1 MTEKSA
7 NYNRLVSYSGG
18 TGDNLGRAK
27 NTKETIKKLIDRFR
41 EPHATPEK
49 YREYKAASD
58 KRQRTLKGSAG
69 WFMRGPIKKG
79 ENRNRNSIEPSL
91 IMTLDID
98 YATPEFVE
106 LLLAGSI
113 LPGYFLIAHST
124 RSHTPENPRLR
135 IMIFL
140 EKAVNRER
148 YQAASRIVAQLADP
162 NMEWVDKVSFR
173 PAQMMYMPTVSKDM
187 LKHYIFYEQPGDFLD
202 HEDIIDSWEMTN
214 GSAEDIGNLPRT
226 QGEDELRES
235 EEFAEDPLS
244 KKGMVGDFCRAYT
257 FTELVTGK
265 GDEPG
270 ILADIYE
277 PVEWN
282 NGVISRMTYLGGT
295 TSNGAVVYNDIQ
307 SYSHHGSDPTAD
319 MLVNAFDAVR
329 LHKFA
334 HLDREVEKDTPL
346 SKLPSMKAMG
356 EWLRDDKHYREQQ
369 AESRYDLE
377 EMLTDDD
384 VDYEAEAEDEIDADE
399 QDELDDLMGVPVES
413 IAKPTLRKSHR
424 RNLAE
429 KPPKRWIAK
438 ELSLTDDGI
447 IRTTTHNVGTIM
459 MYDPRLWRKM
469 AYNEFSY
476 QIVLTDDIKTKTKL
490 IPTYICKDKHNGDRW
505 QDYFD
510 TICRAIIESPSDK
523 GGYDISVPMEKV
535 RQGIELAARVNTFHP
550 VRERILDH
558 AENGPEGADISGLLC
573 DYLGAEDNVYTREVS
588 RLIMIASVA
597 RVFEPGCKFDT
608 AVILEGAQGI
618 GKSTAI
624 KRLYG
629 EEYFG
634 EIDCDLGNKKEV
646 AEQMFGKWALELP
659 ELSSMHKGEANHTK
673 AFMSRQH
680 DDVRLSYEKHMAELP
695 RQCVIWGTTNDTE
708 YLRDTTGGRRYFPIP
723 IDASAIDPL
732 AIMRAKAGLW
742 RAAYEAYVEMR
753 SRTPQGQDLPLFI
766 AAGTEADLIAKQL
779 QERARKAETW
789 ENWKSTLINW
799 MDEEMPLRQ
808 FLNDNGGL
816 TDDEVAQDH
825 FAGVHMD
832 SMVCRV
838 AFTQIQFFREAL
850 GVNKNAPTGPQETTF
865 WGQLTNSLKAD
876 DWEHGDK
883 RPRIAGKQRR
893 WFVRPGISEEERAR
907 GFRVSKPA
915 QAQESGHQQVDD
927 DDDLI

>member
-1 MTEKSA
+1 MALSESDSRNITYALGSSA
-7 NYNRLVSYSGG
+7 
-18 TGDNLGRAK
+18 NLGRAK
-27 NTKETIKKLIDRFR
+27 TIKESIKLFKDRFR
-41 EPHATPEK
+41 EPHVTPEK

-106 LLLAGSI
+106 LLLAESI

-140 EKAVNRER
+140 EKAVSRER

-187 LKHYIFYEQPGDFLD
+187 AKHYIFYEQPGDFLD

-214 GSAEDIGNLPRT
+214 GSAEDIGNLPKT

-235 EEFAEDPLS
+235 AEFAEDPLE
-244 KKGMVGDFCRAYT
+244 KKGQVGDFCRAYSI
-257 FTELVTGK
+257 TELVMGK
-265 GDEPG
+265 DGQPG

-277 PVEWN
+277 PVEWA
-282 NGVISRMTYLGGT
+282 NGVITRMTYLGGT
-295 TSNGAVVYNDIQ
+295 TSNGAVVYDDKFIF
-307 SYSHHGSDPTAD
+307 SHHGSDPTAEV
-319 MLVNAFDAVR
+319 LINAFDAVR
-329 LHKFA
+329 IHKFGNA
-334 HLDREVEKDTPL
+334 DSGEEKGTALKDL
-346 SKLPSMKAMG
+346 SSSKKMT
-356 EWLRDDKHYREQQ
+356 EFLRDDPHYRVAQ

-384 VDYEAEAEDEIDADE
+384 VDYDDELDEIDDE
-399 QDELDDLMGVPVES
+399 EQAELDDIMGVPVEATS
-413 IAKPTLRKSHR
+413 SAKPRLRKSHR

-447 IRTTTHNVGTIM
+447 IRTTTHNIGTIVM
-459 MYDPRLWRKM
+459 NDPRLWRKI

-490 IPTYICKDKHNGDRW
+490 IPTHICKDKHNGDRW
-505 QDYFD
+505 QDYFN

-523 GGYDISVPMEKV
+523 GGYDIAVPMEKV

-558 AENGPEGADISGLLC
+558 AENGEEGADISGVLC
-573 DYLGAEDNVYTREVS
+573 DYFGAEDNVYTREVS

-608 AVILEGAQGI
+608 AVILEGGQGI

-673 AFMSRQH
+673 AFMTRQH
-680 DDVRLSYEKHMAELP
+680 DDVRLSYEKHTAELP
-695 RQCVIWGTTNDTE
+695 RQSVIWGTTNDTE
-708 YLRDTTGGRRYFPIP
+708 YLRDVTGGRRYFPIP
-723 IDASAIDPL
+723 VGDEPIDPL
-732 AIMRAKAGLW
+732 VIMRDQAGLW
-742 RAAYEAYVEMR
+742 RAAYEAYVELR
-753 SRTPQGQDLPLFI
+753 SRTPEGHDLPLYI
-766 AAGTEADLIAKQL
+766 KSGSKADLIAKQL
-779 QERARKAETW
+779 QERARKSETW
-789 ENWKSTLINW
+789 ESWKSTLINW
-799 MDEEMPLRQ
+799 MDEEIPLRQ
-808 FLNDNGGL
+808 FLNGNGGL
-816 TDDEVAQDH
+816 TEDEVSQDH
-825 FAGVHMD
+825 LAGVHMD
-832 SMVCRV
+832 TMVCRV
-838 AFTQIQFFREAL
+838 AFTQVQLFREAL

-865 WGQLTNSLKAD
+865 WGQLTSSLKAD
-876 DWEHGDK
+876 GWEHGDK

-893 WFVRPGISEEERAR
+893 WFVRPDITEEERAR

-915 QAQESGHQQVDD
+915 QAQESGRQQVN

>member
-1 MTEKSA
+1 MALSESDSRNITYALGSSA
-7 NYNRLVSYSGG
+7 
-18 TGDNLGRAK
+18 NLGRAK
-27 NTKETIKKLIDRFR
+27 TIKESIKSFKDRFR
-41 EPHATPEK
+41 EPHVTPEK

-187 LKHYIFYEQPGDFLD
+187 VKHYIFYEQPGDFLD

-235 EEFAEDPLS
+235 EEFAEDPLD
-244 KKGMVGDFCRAYT
+244 KKGVVGDFCRAYS
-257 FTELVTGK
+257 VTDLIMGK
-265 GDEPG
+265 DGEKG
-270 ILADIYE
+270 ILADFYE
-277 PVEWN
+277 PVEWA
-282 NGVISRMTYLGGT
+282 NGAISRMTYLGGT
-295 TSNGAVVYNDIQ
+295 TSNGAVVYDDKFV
-307 SYSHHGSDPTAD
+307 YSHHGSDPAQE
-319 MLVNAFDAVR
+319 MLVNAYDLVR
-329 LHKFA
+329 IHKFGKE
-334 HLDREVEKDTPL
+334 DKDSEKGTPL
-346 SKLPSMKAMG
+346 KDLPSTKKMS
-356 EWLRDDKHYREQQ
+356 EYLRDDPNYRVQQ

-384 VDYEAEAEDEIDADE
+384 VDYEADSEDDMDADE
-399 QDELDDLMGVPVES
+399 QAELDDLMGVPVDDV
-413 IAKPTLRKSHR
+413 ATPRLRKSHR

-429 KPPKRWIAK
+429 KPPKKWIAK

-447 IRTTTHNVGTIM
+447 IRTTTHNIGTITM
-459 MYDPRLWRKM
+459 NDPRLWRKI

-510 TICRAIIESPSDK
+510 TICRAIIESPTDK

-558 AENGPEGADISGLLC
+558 AENGEEGEDIEMLLHK
-573 DYLGAEDNVYTREVS
+573 YFGAEDNVYTREVS

-673 AFMSRQH
+673 AFMSRQD
-680 DDVRLSYEKHMAELP
+680 DDVRLSYEKHTAELP

-708 YLRDTTGGRRYFPIP
+708 YLRDVTGGRRYFPIP

-732 AIMRAKAGLW
+732 AIMKAKPGLW

-753 SRTPQGQDLPLFI
+753 ARTPKGHDLPLFI
-766 AAGTEADLIAKQL
+766 PAGTEADKIAKTL

-789 ENWKSTLINW
+789 ENWMTTTENW
-799 MDEEMPLRQ
+799 MDEEIALRDFINQ
-808 FLNDNGGL
+808 NGGL
-816 TDDEVAQDH
+816 DDDQVAQDH
-825 FAGVHMD
+825 FKGIHMD
-832 SMVCRV
+832 TIVCRI
-838 AFTQIQFFREAL
+838 AFTQEELFREAL
-850 GVNKNAPTGPQETTF
+850 GLHKNAPAGGQEHIF
-865 WGQLTNSLKAD
+865 YQQLLGGFKKAGWD
-876 DWEHGDK
+876 HRRIRVMGK
-883 RPRIAGKQRR
+883 LATRIIRPDVTR
-893 WFVRPGISEEERAR
+893 EEQTQ
-907 GFRVSKPA
+907 GFRILRSA
-915 QAQESGHQQVDD
+915 QAHESGYPQVDD
-927 DDDLI
+927 DDLI

>member
-1 MTEKSA
+1 MALSESDSRNITYALGSSA
-7 NYNRLVSYSGG
+7 
-18 TGDNLGRAK
+18 NLGRAK
-27 NTKETIKKLIDRFR
+27 TIKESIKSFKDRFR
-41 EPHATPEK
+41 EPHVTPEK

-187 LKHYIFYEQPGDFLD
+187 VKHYIFYEQPGDFLD

-235 EEFAEDPLS
+235 EEFAEDPLD
-244 KKGMVGDFCRAYT
+244 KKGVVGDFCRAYS
-257 FTELVTGK
+257 VTDLIMGK
-265 GDEPG
+265 DGEKG
-270 ILADIYE
+270 ILADFYE
-277 PVEWN
+277 PVEWA
-282 NGVISRMTYLGGT
+282 NGAISRMTYLGGT
-295 TSNGAVVYNDIQ
+295 TSNGAVVYDDKFV
-307 SYSHHGSDPTAD
+307 YSHHGSDPAQE
-319 MLVNAFDAVR
+319 MLVNAYDLVR
-329 LHKFA
+329 IHKFGKE
-334 HLDREVEKDTPL
+334 DKDSEKGTPL
-346 SKLPSMKAMG
+346 KDLPSTKKMS
-356 EWLRDDKHYREQQ
+356 EYLRDDPNYRVQQ

-384 VDYEAEAEDEIDADE
+384 VDYEADSEDDMDADE
-399 QDELDDLMGVPVES
+399 QAELDDLMGVPVDDV
-413 IAKPTLRKSHR
+413 ATPRLRKSHR

-429 KPPKRWIAK
+429 KPPKKWIAK

-447 IRTTTHNVGTIM
+447 IRTTTHNIGTITM
-459 MYDPRLWRKM
+459 NDPRLWRKI

-510 TICRAIIESPSDK
+510 TICRAIIESPTDK

-558 AENGPEGADISGLLC
+558 AENGEEGEDIEMLLHK
-573 DYLGAEDNVYTREVS
+573 YFGAEDNVYTREVS

-673 AFMSRQH
+673 AFMSRQD
-680 DDVRLSYEKHMAELP
+680 DDVRLSYEKHTAELP

-708 YLRDTTGGRRYFPIP
+708 YLRDVTGGRRYFPIP

-732 AIMRAKAGLW
+732 AIMKAKPGLW

-753 SRTPQGQDLPLFI
+753 ARTPKGHDLPLFI
-766 AAGTEADLIAKQL
+766 PAGTEADKIAKTL

-789 ENWKSTLINW
+789 ENWMTTTENW
-799 MDEEMPLRQ
+799 MDEEIALRDFINQ
-808 FLNDNGGL
+808 NGGL
-816 TDDEVAQDH
+816 DDDQVAQDH
-825 FAGVHMD
+825 FKGIHMD
-832 SMVCRV
+832 TIVCRI
-838 AFTQIQFFREAL
+838 AFTQEELFREAL
-850 GVNKNAPTGPQETTF
+850 GLHKNAPVGGQEHIF
-865 WGQLTNSLKAD
+865 YQQLLGGFKKAGWD
-876 DWEHGDK
+876 HRRIRVMGK
-883 RPRIAGKQRR
+883 LATRIIRPDVTR
-893 WFVRPGISEEERAR
+893 EEQTQ
-907 GFRVSKPA
+907 GFRILRSA
-915 QAQESGHQQVDD
+915 QAHESGYPQVDD
-927 DDDLI
+927 DDLI

>member
-1 MTEKSA
+1 MALSESESTNITYALGSSA
-7 NYNRLVSYSGG
+7 
-18 TGDNLGRAK
+18 NLGRAK
-27 NTKETIKKLIDRFR
+27 NTKETIKKLIDQFR
-41 EPHATPEK
+41 EPHVTPEK

-58 KRQRTLKGSAG
+58 NRQRTVKGSAG

-140 EKAVNRER
+140 EKAVSRER

-173 PAQMMYMPTVSKDM
+173 PAQMMYMPTVSRDM
-187 LKHYIFYEQPGDFLD
+187 AKHYIFYEQPGDFLD

-214 GSAEDIGNLPRT
+214 GSAEDIGNLPKT

-235 EEFAEDPLS
+235 AEFAEDPLE
-244 KKGMVGDFCRAYT
+244 KKGQVGGFCRAYSI
-257 FTELVTGK
+257 TELVMGK
-265 GDEPG
+265 DGQPG

-277 PVEWN
+277 PVEWA
-282 NGVISRMTYLGGT
+282 NGVITRMTYLGGT
-295 TSNGAVVYNDIQ
+295 TSNGAVVYDDKFI
-307 SYSHHGSDPTAD
+307 YSHHGSDPTAD
-319 MLVNAFDAVR
+319 MLINAFDAVR
-329 LHKFA
+329 VHKFGKTD
-334 HLDREVEKDTPL
+334 LGEEKGAALKD
-346 SKLPSMKAMG
+346 LPSSKKMT
-356 EWLRDDKHYREQQ
+356 EFLRDDPHYRVAQ

-377 EMLTDDD
+377 EMLTDGD
-384 VDYEAEAEDEIDADE
+384 VDYDDELDEIDDDE
-399 QDELDDLMGVPVES
+399 QAELDDIMGVPVEAAS
-413 IAKPTLRKSHR
+413 SAKPLLRKSHR

-447 IRTTTHNVGTIM
+447 IRTTTHNVGTIVM
-459 MYDPRLWRKM
+459 NDPRLWRKI

-490 IPTYICKDKHNGDRW
+490 IPTHICKDKHNGDRW

-573 DYLGAEDNVYTREVS
+573 DYFGAEDNEYTREVS

-608 AVILEGAQGI
+608 AVIVEGGQGI

-695 RQCVIWGTTNDTE
+695 RQSVIWGTTNDTE
-708 YLRDTTGGRRYFPIP
+708 YLRDVTGGRRYFPIP
-723 IDASAIDPL
+723 VGDEPIDPL
-732 AIMRAKAGLW
+732 AIMRDQAGLW

-753 SRTPQGQDLPLFI
+753 SRTPEGHDLPLYI
-766 AAGTEADLIAKQL
+766 KSGSEADLIAKQL
-779 QERARKAETW
+779 QERARKSETW
-789 ENWKSTLINW
+789 ENWMLTVENW
-799 MDEEMPLRQ
+799 MDEEMPLQ
-808 FLNDNGGL
+808 AFLAQRGGV
-816 TDDEVAQDH
+816 DEGDQAQDH
-825 FAGVHMD
+825 YLGVHID
-832 SMVCRV
+832 STVCRV
-838 AFTQIQFFREAL
+838 AFTQEHLFREAL
-850 GVNKNAPTGPQETTF
+850 GFNRNVPAGSQEQLFYSQLKNGF
-865 WGQLTNSLKAD
+865 KDRGWGHS
-876 DWEHGDK
+876 K
-883 RPRIAGKQRR
+883 RRIALVQAT
-893 WFVRPGISEEERAR
+893 WFTRPDMTAVEQKR
-907 GFRVSKPA
+907 GFRVLKPA
-915 QAQESGHQQVDD
+915 QASESGYRRVD